1 MSSYSNIDIKK
12 MFKYHFKALVIKR
25 LNYIS
30 RDIVGLVGEILI
42 PILFMLIGFLLV
54 SVIKILS

>member
-1 MSSYSNIDIKK
+1 